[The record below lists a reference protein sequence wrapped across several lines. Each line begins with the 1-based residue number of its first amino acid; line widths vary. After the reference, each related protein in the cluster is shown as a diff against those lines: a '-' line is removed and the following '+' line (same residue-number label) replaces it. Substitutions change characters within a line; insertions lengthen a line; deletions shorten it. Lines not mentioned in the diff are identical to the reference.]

1 MAVDVETSIEI
12 GAPREVV
19 AGYAMDPDNA
29 PSWYANIKSI
39 AWRTEP
45 PLGVGSRLDFVAH
58 FLGQRLAYTYE
69 VTEYVPGE
77 WLVMRTAQGPF
88 PMQTSYRFDALSDRS
103 TRMTLHNSGEPAGFA
118 KLTAPIMASAMRAAN
133 RKDLTN
139 LKRLVESLG

>member
-58 FLGQRLAYTYE
+58 FLGRRLAYTYE

>member
-1 MAVDVETSIEI
+1 
-12 GAPREVV
+12 
-19 AGYAMDPDNA
+19 MDPDNA

-58 FLGQRLAYTYE
+58 FLGRRLAYTYE

-118 KLTAPIMASAMRAAN
+118 KLTAPIMASAMGAAN